1 MGGHNRPYH
10 SLRWAGMADEQNFAR
25 DTRDW
30 RERRDLKFRK
40 PRTSDLEPLS
50 FSPVRQSRSSAIL
63 LALVMSCDDP
73 TNLTPRRGL
82 VYDAAPGS
90 IFIVYSAKEES
101 DVAGDAL
108 KVEDATWDA
117 EVIKSS
123 ELVMV
128 DFWAVWC
135 GPCQMVAPVIEELSK
150 EYAGKMK
157 VRKLNTDEN
166 PEVAGRYQVMSIPT
180 ILFFKNG
187 QVVEKLVGAR
197 PKRQFKE
204 MIDSLLAQPAGSA

>member
-1 MGGHNRPYH
+1 MCLRLWRPSSMNRRWLSHGDSKRSGGNTAGRIGGSGRPRSGRGS
-10 SLRWAGMADEQNFAR
+10 SLF
-25 DTRDW
+25 DTLNEGAVRCNPLFVVIQCLF
-30 RERRDLKFRK
+30 LKEV
-40 PRTSDLEPLS
+40 P
-50 FSPVRQSRSSAIL
+50 
-63 LALVMSCDDP
+63 
-73 TNLTPRRGL
+73 
-82 VYDAAPGS
+82 
-90 IFIVYSAKEES
+90 

-108 KVEDATWDA
+108 KVEDSTWDS
-117 EVIKSS
+117 EVMKAS

-135 GPCQMVAPVIEELSK
+135 GPCQMVAPIIDELAK
-150 EYAGKMK
+150 EYAGKLK

-187 QVVEKLVGAR
+187 QLVEKLVGAR

-204 MIDSLLAQPAGSA
+204 MIDSLLAQHAGTA

>member
-1 MGGHNRPYH
+1 
-10 SLRWAGMADEQNFAR
+10 
-25 DTRDW
+25 
-30 RERRDLKFRK
+30 
-40 PRTSDLEPLS
+40 
-50 FSPVRQSRSSAIL
+50 
-63 LALVMSCDDP
+63 MS
-73 TNLTPRRGL
+73 
-82 VYDAAPGS
+82 
-90 IFIVYSAKEES
+90 IVQSAKEEC

-117 EVIKSS
+117 EVMKASQ
-123 ELVMV
+123 LVMV

-135 GPCQMVAPVIEELSK
+135 GPCQMVAPIIEELGK
-150 EYAGKMK
+150 EYAGKVK

>member
-1 MGGHNRPYH
+1 M
-10 SLRWAGMADEQNFAR
+10 
-25 DTRDW
+25 
-30 RERRDLKFRK
+30 
-40 PRTSDLEPLS
+40 
-50 FSPVRQSRSSAIL
+50 
-63 LALVMSCDDP
+63 
-73 TNLTPRRGL
+73 
-82 VYDAAPGS
+82 
-90 IFIVYSAKEES
+90 
-101 DVAGDAL
+101 AGDAL
-108 KVEDATWDA
+108 KVEDGTWDA
-117 EVIKSS
+117 EVIKSA

-204 MIDSLLAQPAGSA
+204 LIDTLLAQPAGSA

>member
-1 MGGHNRPYH
+1 MSG
-10 SLRWAGMADEQNFAR
+10 AG
-25 DTRDW
+25 
-30 RERRDLKFRK
+30 
-40 PRTSDLEPLS
+40 
-50 FSPVRQSRSSAIL
+50 
-63 LALVMSCDDP
+63 P
-73 TNLTPRRGL
+73 TDLTPRRGL
-82 VYDAAPGS
+82 VYDAFLVS
-90 IFIVYSAKEES
+90 LCIVYSAKEEC

-117 EVIKSS
+117 EVMKASQ
-123 ELVMV
+123 LVMV

-135 GPCQMVAPVIEELSK
+135 GPCQMVAPIIEELGK
-150 EYAGKMK
+150 EYAGKVK

>member
-1 MGGHNRPYH
+1 MGGHNRTCR
-10 SLRWAGMADEQNFAR
+10 SLRWVGLDDEQICVR
-25 DTRDW
+25 DTRD
-30 RERRDLKFRK
+30 LKFEVLKTSNLGHRTIVFLAH
-40 PRTSDLEPLS
+40 PRVSLVGNSAGPG
-50 FSPVRQSRSSAIL
+50 PVMRRSGGFDSSKRAGIRCRT
-63 LALVMSCDDP
+63 VP
-73 TNLTPRRGL
+73 T
-82 VYDAAPGS
+82 V
-90 IFIVYSAKEES
+90 IVYSAKEEC
-101 DVAGDAL
+101 DVAGDAM

-117 EVIKSS
+117 EVIKAS

-197 PKRQFKE
+197 PKRQFKD